1 MVNITIIRGSSIQVQ
16 NTIKD
21 FDGTLIDPTSQTIT
35 IKDSGGNII
44 QTYTSPTK
52 VSTGVYTQNYQ
63 TPTNGTVGTWVVEWK
78 VTYGSYDSIERA
90 TFTLTS

>member
-1 MVNITIIRGSSIQVQ
+1 MVNISVIRGSTLQIQ

-21 FDGTLIDPTSQTIT
+21 FDATLIDPTSQSIT
-35 IKDSGGNII
+35 IKDGGGSTI

-63 TPTNGTVGTWVVEWK
+63 TPTNGTVGTWTVEWK
-78 VTYGSYDSIERA
+78 VTYGTYDSIERS
-90 TFTLTS
+90 TFTLAA